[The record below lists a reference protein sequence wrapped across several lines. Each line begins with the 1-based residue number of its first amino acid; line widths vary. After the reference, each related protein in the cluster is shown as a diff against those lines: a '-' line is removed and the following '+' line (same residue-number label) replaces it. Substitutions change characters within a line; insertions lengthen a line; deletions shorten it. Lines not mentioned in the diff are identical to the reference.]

1 MKTQSEI
8 QKENVAE
15 LLNLIKENPDL
26 PIVPMVDN
34 EIVASDEHTNW
45 LGSFGKAEIDYV
57 WDNGER
63 IYFKSND
70 EEYLLEKEFDLIYDE
85 IFSNNVEPDPAII
98 NQMATTRVNEYEWEK
113 SIVVY
118 IGLP

>member
-1 MKTQSEI
+1 MFLLIQSCWRWKANENTK
-8 QKENVAE
+8 QDSKENVAE

-26 PIVPMVDN
+26 PIVPMVDS

-70 EEYLLEKEFDLIYDE
+70 EEDLLERI
-85 IFSNNVEPDPAII
+85 
-98 NQMATTRVNEYEWEK
+98 
-113 SIVVY
+113 
-118 IGLP
+118 

>member
-26 PIVPMVDN
+26 PIVPMVDS
-34 EIVASDEHTNW
+34 EIVASDEYTNW

-70 EEYLLEKEFDLIYDE
+70 EEDLLEKEFDLIYDE